1 MFISLCFYRDR
12 SLGGGDRTLI
22 AVGFYLQ
29 QVEGDKKWESWA
41 PPGRPCWVAKGEN
54 SPEFLRVFPLHQGWD
69 HDPMA
74 DAVNFHWR
82 ESYHS
87 VFGDVC
93 LFWYLLIHSLF
104 SNERKK
110 IVKFY
115 RALQFPEVSH
125 MISCNPIIILLLP
138 TPIWPLL
145 ASLSPLVITSSF
157 PVSVSLLFLC
167 YVHLL
172 WLFSR

>member
-1 MFISLCFYRDR
+1 
-12 SLGGGDRTLI
+12 
-22 AVGFYLQ
+22 
-29 QVEGDKKWESWA
+29 
-41 PPGRPCWVAKGEN
+41 
-54 SPEFLRVFPLHQGWD
+54 
-69 HDPMA
+69 MA
-74 DAVNFHWR
+74 DAVNFHWK

-93 LFWYLLIHSLF
+93 LFPYLLIHSLF

-110 IVKFY
+110 IVKIY

-125 MISCNPIIILLLP
+125 TISCNPIITLLLP
-138 TPIWPLL
+138 TPIRPLL
-145 ASLSPLVITSSF
+145 ASLSPLVNTSSF
-157 PVSVSLLFLC
+157 PVSVSLLFPY